1 MTDVSNDDAKSELSG
16 GFMQETG
23 LKKPAGDGEGNS
35 GWIELQN
42 VNNTSFPTCLTGM
55 SNNYKNST
63 HNLNYFSGAL
73 VRGQNASA
81 VNGLRFYMSSGNI
94 AAGKIQVYG
103 ITD

>member
-1 MTDVSNDDAKSELSG
+1 
-16 GFMQETG
+16 
-23 LKKPAGDGEGNS
+23 
-35 GWIELQN
+35 
-42 VNNTSFPTCLTGM
+42 M
-55 SNNYKNST
+55 SNNYKDST